1 MLSALKESGCVV
13 RMEKREFV
21 KEFARIKR
29 NEGEVAVELKNED
42 TIYADDYYYT
52 KSGIIFLINNKELI
66 CLTYIRHI
74 KEVY

>member
-1 MLSALKESGCVV
+1 
-13 RMEKREFV
+13 MEKREFV

-42 TIYADDYYYT
+42 TIYADEYYYT
-52 KSGIIFLINNKELI
+52 KSGIIFLIKNKELI